1 MESNVNWNTLRWHW
15 IFFWCCWSFFYAART
30 QTLKRTTSSKRWNH
44 LTLHQRE
51 THFCRL
57 LSLSNRVFSGTF
69 MPAILKLDLA
79 LEFGYFRL
87 FRILDSPNTA
97 VLHALLFLSYFN
109 QSCNT
114 IATRVFASRVYNFC
128 FFLSSQQP
136 KFNFFPTSQWNCN
149 GVANSLA
156 TDAKKHLLLVNFS
169 DLDRNAT
176 QKVSLERM
184 SLYVN
189 WIEGISWQ
197 RVLQNHD
204 FSSNLG
210 SKSFWVPLVVEI
222 ILME

>member
-1 MESNVNWNTLRWHW
+1 
-15 IFFWCCWSFFYAART
+15 
-30 QTLKRTTSSKRWNH
+30 
-44 LTLHQRE
+44 
-51 THFCRL
+51 
-57 LSLSNRVFSGTF
+57 

-109 QSCNT
+109 HSCNT

-128 FFLSSQQP
+128 FFIISTTQVQLFSHFRMKLQRRCQ
-136 KFNFFPTSQWNCN
+136 FACN
-149 GVANSLA
+149 RRR
-156 TDAKKHLLLVNFS
+156 KKHLLLVNFF

-189 WIEGISWQ
+189 WIEGISWH

-210 SKSFWVPLVVEI
+210 SKSF
-222 ILME
+222 